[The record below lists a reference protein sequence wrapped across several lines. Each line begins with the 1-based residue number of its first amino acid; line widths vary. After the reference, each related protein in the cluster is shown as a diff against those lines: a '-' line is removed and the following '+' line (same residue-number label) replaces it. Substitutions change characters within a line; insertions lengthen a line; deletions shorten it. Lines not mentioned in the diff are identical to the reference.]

1 MSNQSSFELTPRQK
15 RLRRITAALLLFIA
29 AQVAIGVLH
38 PFFRPVRPLQLTPT
52 IERALKVKIIFIFG
66 YWTLC
71 LLLVM
76 CLVLVAWMDLR
87 EVRRKFLVARRDIW
101 KDILQQ
107 YRADRAKSD
116 RSAPLPSDDDRQ
128 NHTGQA

>member
-1 MSNQSSFELTPRQK
+1 MSNSGSFDLTPKQR
-15 RLRRITAALLLFIA
+15 RLRRITTALLLFIA
-29 AQVAIGVLH
+29 AQVAVGVLH

-52 IERALKVKIIFIFG
+52 VERALMVKILFIFG
-66 YWTLC
+66 YWTVC

-107 YRADRAKSD
+107 YRADRVRSD
-116 RSAPLPSDDDRQ
+116 RSAPLPSDDDRR
-128 NHTGQA
+128 NYTGQA